1 MIIRIT
7 TIPTW
12 LPSESS
18 SLGWVFSTKRGEP
31 FTASAFGPFL
41 ASRENFHQVLER
53 QGSGERG
60 QHSLGPPLVEL
71 TKDST
76 VQARRSWRA
85 SLLTQ
90 VPWLG
95 AIIGGICRITLGS
108 PSQRTKTKRAPVEPL
123 ARADSE
129 GDQAGRPRRASVA
142 FAQDDRVKCSCDAAG
157 HREPGSRPGRIAR
170 GHCNRRLSRNQP
182 KLGVLGFGRRDRA
195 PHRST
200 ESWPCSCLNRAHRR
214 SPIDKYQQDDRFL
227 VYDGLL
233 CITVSLFGRRRVDDD
248 RNSSGQS
255 GSDRQNSHA
264 PGARDWDSLP
274 GTKATTLEKLSMK
287 LIIALVQP
295 TKLEAVK
302 EALSRVEVFRLTV
315 MDVQGFGRQ
324 KGYTE
329 VYRGHEVTVN
339 LLRKIELQIAVNED
353 FVEPTVNAI
362 LEAGRSGPDGK
373 IGDGKIFILPLDD
386 CIRIR
391 TGERGPEA
399 I

>member
-1 MIIRIT
+1 MART
-7 TIPTW
+7 
-12 LPSESS
+12 
-18 SLGWVFSTKRGEP
+18 
-31 FTASAFGPFL
+31 AFGLLSL
-41 ASRENFHQVLER
+41 ALLLGVSGCTWTETYRDYPPGVRTPDDHQN
-53 QGSGERG
+53 
-60 QHSLGPPLVEL
+60 HYHP
-71 TKDST
+71 D
-76 VQARRSWRA
+76 
-85 SLLTQ
+85 
-90 VPWLG
+90 
-95 AIIGGICRITLGS
+95 
-108 PSQRTKTKRAPVEPL
+108 
-123 ARADSE
+123 
-129 GDQAGRPRRASVA
+129 
-142 FAQDDRVKCSCDAAG
+142 DDR
-157 HREPGSRPGRIAR
+157 
-170 GHCNRRLSRNQP
+170 
-182 KLGVLGFGRRDRA
+182 
-195 PHRST
+195 
-200 ESWPCSCLNRAHRR
+200 
-214 SPIDKYQQDDRFL
+214 L
-227 VYDGLL
+227 VVHDGLL
-233 CITVSLFGRRRVDDD
+233 CITATLLGRRRVDDD

-274 GTKATTLEKLSMK
+274 GAKATTLEKLSMK
-287 LIIALVQP
+287 LIIALIQP